1 MYQQQVAC
9 IINILMLV
17 DGLVIIAGGYAAA
30 YCKWK
35 LSGHTWAIE
44 EAYLVGAILMFMFVA
59 NFVMGNLGLYSDRRS
74 PSFWVTVRR
83 LLLAV
88 GISFLVMF
96 SALFSLK
103 LQEISRGFVL
113 IYAGFV
119 FAGLLAA
126 RAVLEVFLEKR
137 QRTSFNSR
145 QILLVGDGERLTATQ
160 AALDQQ
166 KSWGHQVVGVVHTGQ
181 GPYAACD
188 PIDCLGDL
196 DQLKTV
202 LVERSVDEVIFALEP
217 ECTKDIKKHLRV
229 CEQIGVPYKIVP
241 ALFDTLAP
249 TRFVVEHIQNI
260 PVLSRYTTGI
270 NANGL
275 LYKRLADILFG
286 LVGVALLALMYPVI
300 ALAIKADSPG
310 PVFFR
315 QKRIGQNG
323 RIFRIFKF
331 RTMYLDAER
340 RKQELMAHN
349 EMQGLMFKM
358 ENDPRITK
366 VGRFLRKTSLDEFPQ
381 FINVLSG
388 EMSLVGTRPPTPD
401 EVVQYEAWHRRRIS
415 MKPGITGLW
424 QVSGRN
430 KITDFNEVVNLDLA
444 YIDQWSFLR
453 DLIIIFKTVWV
464 VLKRKGAS

>member
-17 DGLVIIAGGYAAA
+17 DGLVVIAGGYGAA
-30 YCKWK
+30 YFKWE

-44 EAYLVGAILMFMFVA
+44 EAYLVGAILMLMFVA
-59 NFVMGNLGLYSDRRS
+59 NFVMGNLGLYSDQRS
-74 PSFWVTVRR
+74 PSFLHTTRR
-83 LLLAV
+83 LVLAV
-88 GISFLVMF
+88 AISFLILF
-96 SALFSLK
+96 AALFSLK
-103 LQEISRGFVL
+103 LQEISRGFVFL
-113 IYAGFV
+113 YAGLV
-119 FAGLLAA
+119 LLGLLAA

-145 QILLVGDGERLTATQ
+145 QILLVGDGERLQATRE
-160 AALDQQ
+160 ALERQ
-166 KSWGHQVVGVVHTGQ
+166 KSWGHQIVGLLHADPALCGDP
-181 GPYAACD
+181 GPAE
-188 PIDCLGDL
+188 CLGNL
-196 DQLKTV
+196 EQLKTV

-217 ECTKDIKKHLRV
+217 GCATDIKKHLKT

-241 ALFDTLAP
+241 ALYDTLAP

-275 LYKRLADILFG
+275 LYKRVADVAFG
-286 LVGVALLALMYPVI
+286 LVGLAFLALMYPAI
-300 ALAIKADSPG
+300 ALAIKLDSPG
-310 PVFFR
+310 PIFFR

-331 RTMYLDAER
+331 RTMYMDAER

-358 ENDPRITK
+358 ENDPRITP

-381 FINVLSG
+381 FLNVLAG

-401 EVVQYEAWHRRRIS
+401 EVLQYEAWHRRRIS

-430 KITDFNEVVNLDLA
+430 KITDFNEVVRLDLA
-444 YIDQWSFLR
+444 YIDQWNFLR
-453 DLIIIFKTVWV
+453 DLSIIFQTVWV